1 MRYTQ
6 IRDMDI
12 VNGQGIA
19 VSLFVQGCSHHCPH
33 CFNQSTWDF
42 QGGKEWTQEVENNFI
57 ELCKKDYITC
67 VSLLGGDP
75 FDQDIRVILKL
86 VKRIKLETN
95 KPIYVWTGYTFE
107 EILHSMSVIVLPY
120 VDYIVDGRFEQD
132 RRNLNL
138 KLRGS
143 SNQRIWHKTNQE
155 TQKWE
160 DITEIIDKNN

>member
-1 MRYTQ
+1 MRYAQ

-19 VSLFVQGCSHHCPH
+19 VSLFVQGCSHHCPN

-42 QGGKEWTQEVENNFI
+42 KGGKEWTQEVEDNFI

-75 FDQDIRVILKL
+75 LDQDIRVILKL

-95 KPIYVWTGYTFE
+95 KPIYIWTGYTFE
-107 EILHSMSVIVLPY
+107 EVFHSMSAVVLPY
-120 VDYIVDGRFEQD
+120 VDYIIDGRFEQD
-132 RRNLNL
+132 KRNLNL

-143 SNQRIWHKTNQE
+143 SNQRIWHKVDKKTQE
-155 TQKWE
+155 WE
-160 DITEIIDKNN
+160 DITRIIDKNS

>member
-1 MRYTQ
+1 MRYAQ

-19 VSLFVQGCSHHCPH
+19 VSLFVQGCSHHCPY

-42 QGGKEWTQEVENNFI
+42 KGGKEWTQEAEDNFI

-75 FDQDIRVILKL
+75 FDQDIRIILKL
-86 VKRIKLETN
+86 VKRVKIETN

-107 EILHSMSVIVLPY
+107 EIFHSMSVIVLPY
-120 VDYIVDGRFEQD
+120 IDYIIDGRFEQD
-132 RRNLNL
+132 KRDLNL

-160 DITEIIDKNN
+160 DITRIIDKNS